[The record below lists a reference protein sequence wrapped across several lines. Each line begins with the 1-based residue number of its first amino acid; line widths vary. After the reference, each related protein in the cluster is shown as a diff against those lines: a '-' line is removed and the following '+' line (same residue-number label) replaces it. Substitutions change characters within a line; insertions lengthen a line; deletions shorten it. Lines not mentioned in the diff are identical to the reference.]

1 MMPSSSSSASTPAA
15 ASGGLFELGSAA
27 SVPETHAWPG
37 VNEHPSVESA
47 GRDAV
52 PVVDMGM
59 GGPDDAD
66 AAARAVARA
75 AEEWGAFLLVGHG
88 VPRGV
93 AARAEA
99 QVARLFALPAPDK
112 ARAARRRRAAAAA
125 AAGYGM
131 PPLALRFSKLMWSE
145 AYTFPAA
152 AVRDEFRRVW
162 PDAGDDYLRF
172 WYVRT
177 PVWYVTRATLP
188 HVDLHLHVHA
198 CMRAPSDVM
207 EEYDREMRALGGRLL
222 DLFFMALGGGL
233 TDDDQIAGGETTTT
247 ERKIRDNLTAMMH
260 PILYPKCPEPER
272 AMGLAPHTDS
282 GFITLITQSAGVPG
296 LQLLRRGPDRWVTV
310 PAPPGAFVVVLGDLF
325 QVLTNGRYRSAL
337 HRAVVNRERDRIS
350 VPYFLGPPDGMKVAP
365 LASALLPGR
374 RKAAFRAV
382 TWPEYMELKHKVL
395 GTDTSALEML
405 QLDEEEM

>member
-198 CMRAPSDVM
+198 CMHARAQRRDGGVRQRDEGSRRQAARPILHGARRRPHRRRP
-207 EEYDREMRALGGRLL
+207 DRRRR
-222 DLFFMALGGGL
+222 
-233 TDDDQIAGGETTTT
+233 DDD
-247 ERKIRDNLTAMMH
+247 D
-260 PILYPKCPEPER
+260 
-272 AMGLAPHTDS
+272 
-282 GFITLITQSAGVPG
+282 
-296 LQLLRRGPDRWVTV
+296 
-310 PAPPGAFVVVLGDLF
+310 GAEDP
-325 QVLTNGRYRSAL
+325 R
-337 HRAVVNRERDRIS
+337 
-350 VPYFLGPPDGMKVAP
+350 
-365 LASALLPGR
+365 
-374 RKAAFRAV
+374 
-382 TWPEYMELKHKVL
+382 
-395 GTDTSALEML
+395 
-405 QLDEEEM
+405 QLDGDDAPDPVRQETNL